1 MSVYS
6 KGKLTT
12 YSLPVIVN
20 CELCAR
26 DQINKSPPA
35 HNCGIV
41 PDWQADTSHMY
52 LCTTLTDWWLTHCGA
67 VCCQLAP
74 PLTRWPLWQ
83 QETTG
88 QIAQGPQSKEAD
100 ITSPGHHQA
109 PVARIKQK
117 HVMTQGQYKH
127 QQRPHRWWGMGQEN
141 PILDPTMVR

>member
-88 QIAQGPQSKEAD
+88 QIAQGPQSKEAA
-100 ITSPGHHQA
+100 ITSPGHLC

-117 HVMTQGQYKH
+117 HVMRTAACCWPRDNINTSS
-127 QQRPHRWWGMGQEN
+127 RPHRWWGMGQA
-141 PILDPTMVR
+141 